1 MGGAEHGPAAFRP
14 AVSEM
19 QESPT
24 MSLPTHRERRD
35 SRGVWCQTRDVN
47 TVRRLAAAGF
57 DWLVLDAQHGDVDRS
72 ALVELG
78 RALGDVDFA
87 FGVRVAELD
96 FGQIGAALDAGA
108 STIIV
113 PQIDTADEARAVVD
127 ATFYPPTGSRSRGP
141 FAALWGG
148 PTTEPAAANAAVTCA
163 VMIESAEALG
173 NVEEIAA
180 VSGLQMLFVGP
191 HDLSLSLGIDVGE
204 LVADGGPMARI
215 AAAAEANELALGAF
229 AGDLDRA
236 REFREAGVQFLVV
249 ATDGSVL
256 RAGAA
261 AILDAVT

>member
-1 MGGAEHGPAAFRP
+1 
-14 AVSEM
+14 
-19 QESPT
+19 
-24 MSLPTHRERRD
+24 
-35 SRGVWCQTRDVN
+35 VWCQTRDVN

-57 DWLVLDAQHGDVDRS
+57 DWLVLDAQHGDLDRS

-113 PQIDTADEARAVVD
+113 PQIDTADEALAVVD

-148 PTTEPAAANAAVTCA
+148 PTTEPAAANAAVTCG

-180 VSGLQMLFVGP
+180 VPGVQMLFVGP
-191 HDLSLSLGIDVGE
+191 HDLSLSLGIDVDE
-204 LVADGGPMARI
+204 LVAVDGPMARI
-215 AAAAEANELALGAF
+215 AAAAEANRLALGAF
-229 AGDLDRA
+229 AADLHRA
-236 REFREAGVQFLVV
+236 REFRAAGVQFLVV
-249 ATDGSVL
+249 ATDGAVL
-256 RAGAA
+256 RAGAE